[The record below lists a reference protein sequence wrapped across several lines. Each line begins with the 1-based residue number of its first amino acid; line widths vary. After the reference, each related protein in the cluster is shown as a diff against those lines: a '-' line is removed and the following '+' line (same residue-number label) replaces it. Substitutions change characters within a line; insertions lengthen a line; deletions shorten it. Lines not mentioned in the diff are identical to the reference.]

1 MTESSPDTPLQALL
15 DGLRGRRGEM
25 LDCLEALVNRE
36 SPSGEP
42 TLVRAALASLDAMLE
57 RLLGSR
63 GRLIESG
70 GTAHLVWESGAP
82 RLLLLCHLDTVWP
95 RGTLER
101 WPFRVDGDRATGP
114 GVVDMKAGLVQ
125 ALFAL
130 SALGAP
136 HGVRLLVTTDEEV
149 GSPSSRALIEESAT
163 GMEAALVLEGAYDG
177 ALKVARKGTAQ
188 YTVRIAGRAAHASEP
203 ARGANATLEMAR
215 QILDVAGLADPA
227 AGTTVTPTLASAGTT
242 ANTVPA
248 RAELRVDSRAA
259 TLSELER
266 VREAMLGLRPHLE
279 GTEVAVSGGVERLP
293 MTREISSGL
302 FARARA
308 AGGEPRAVPTPG
320 SARPRWV
327 GWSVH
332 RRARH
337 TDPRRA
343 RGGGRQRPCR
353 GGVGRARPDAGAG
366 RVARGAVARAAQE
379 SRLARTSGLDGRAA
393 VRRRARP
400 RARRSLAR

>member
-1 MTESSPDTPLQALL
+1 MTESPPDTPLLALL
-15 DGLRGRRGEM
+15 DGLRGRRAEM

-42 TLVRAALASLDAMLE
+42 ALLRPALDSVDALLE
-57 RLLGSR
+57 RLVGSR
-63 GRLIESG
+63 GRFIEAG
-70 GTAHLVWESGAP
+70 GAAHLLWESGAP
-82 RLLLLCHLDTVWP
+82 RVLLLCHLDTVWP

-101 WPFRVDGDRATGP
+101 WPFRVEGDRATGP

-136 HGVRLLVTTDEEV
+136 DGVRLLVTTDEEV
-149 GSPSSRALIEESAT
+149 GSPSSRALIEASAT
-163 GMEAALVLEGAYDG
+163 GLEAALVLEGAYEG

-203 ARGANATLEMAR
+203 GRGANATLEMAS
-215 QILDVAGLADPA
+215 QILEVAGLADPA

-248 RAELRVDSRAA
+248 HAELRVDSRAA
-259 TLSELER
+259 TVAELER
-266 VREAMLGLRPHLE
+266 VRQAMLALRPHLE

-302 FARARA
+302 FARAERLAAALGLSPLRGALAPGGSDGQFTAALGIPTLDGLGAVGGNAHAEGEWVELERMPERA
-308 AGGEPRAVPTPG
+308 ALLAALTRELLGTP
-320 SARPRWV
+320 P
-327 GWSVH
+327 
-332 RRARH
+332 
-337 TDPRRA
+337 
-343 RGGGRQRPCR
+343 
-353 GGVGRARPDAGAG
+353 
-366 RVARGAVARAAQE
+366 
-379 SRLARTSGLDGRAA
+379 SG
-393 VRRRARP
+393 
-400 RARRSLAR
+400 